1 MTKIRIKIPSY
12 KREITILL
20 LDATKHKWQLSAIGY
35 TPIEFESHTLGQAV
49 ENGLMLK
56 DNLQP
61 DPVYVEKQRAKGVR
75 LQETLASRASSA
87 AAGSASSLDTPAAKS
102 GPKFR
107 DKNVGTKD
115 DAASTAVLPGV
126 A

>member
-1 MTKIRIKIPSY
+1 MTKVRVKIPSY

-87 AAGSASSLDTPAAKS
+87 AAGTVASLDTHADGSGQKRKGKKS
-102 GPKFR
+102 DVPPF
-107 DKNVGTKD
+107 
-115 DAASTAVLPGV
+115 ASEILNTA
-126 A
+126 